1 MYFPTYAL
9 RKAPLDNCLKSPASE
24 DPSTSNMVNGSK
36 QCRNLNGSAFIPNL
50 LITAKKIYPESDMQ
64 NLKAVC

>member
-24 DPSTSNMVNGSK
+24 DPSTSNMVNGPK
-36 QCRNLNGSAFIPNL
+36 QCRNLNGSAFTKFIDHCKENL
-50 LITAKKIYPESDMQ
+50 SGK
-64 NLKAVC
+64 

>member
-9 RKAPLDNCLKSPASE
+9 RKARLDNCLKSPASE
-24 DPSTSNMVNGSK
+24 DPSTSSVEIWTGVP
-36 QCRNLNGSAFIPNL
+36 LPNL